1 MPGIRFKPE
10 SWNLSIKLPEPSDS
24 VSPVNNDSNAC
35 VSQWWSVMNFD
46 LFIRNELLDDVNWQF
61 IRHLIIYLF
70 LTLKKGQLVYKTNIQ
85 KSGAFYTPIMN

>member
-1 MPGIRFKPE
+1 
-10 SWNLSIKLPEPSDS
+10 
-24 VSPVNNDSNAC
+24 
-35 VSQWWSVMNFD
+35 MNFD